1 MKPARKLLYPD
12 TPDGSVKPEARKSY
26 VTWVNAEDEKPRKRL
41 FAMGRFL
48 RDFKVWATEW
58 RAQ

>member
-26 VTWVNAEDEKPRKRL
+26 VTWVNAEKPVRKVW
-41 FAMGRFL
+41 AVGRFL
-48 RDFKVWATEW
+48 RDMKVWATEW
-58 RAQ
+58 RRSE